1 MERTNKMAKW
11 NTPTAFLNNTLGGA
25 YDMDK
30 YPKGQPFQCWDYA
43 DYFWVNQVGRML
55 VTKTGGGS
63 VRDCWN
69 VSRKVNAGK
78 EFDLIT
84 NKKDLKVGDWVVFN
98 GGTDGHIGIVKSIT
112 KAGVTVM
119 LQGENQGSTKV
130 TVISRSLS
138 DFLGAFRYKEW
149 HKTAPKP
156 AKKTNEQIA
165 KEVIKGLWGNGADR
179 KKRLEKAGYN
189 YNTIQNLINKL
200 SAPATPKKKTN
211 EQVAKEVI
219 KGLWG
224 NGITRRIK
232 LQKAGYNYNTIQ
244 SLVNK
249 LIK

>member
-1 MERTNKMAKW
+1 MAKW
-11 NTPTAFLNNTLGGA
+11 NTPDEFIKATIGRA
-25 YDMDK
+25 YDVDGW
-30 YPKGQPFQCWDYA
+30 PKEQRYQCYDYG
-43 DYFWVNQVGRML
+43 DYFWVNQVGRSL
-55 VTKTGGGS
+55 ITKSGGKAS
-63 VRDCWN
+63 VRDCWT
-69 VSRKVNAGK
+69 VSRKINAGNDF
-78 EFDLIT
+78 ELIT
-84 NKKDLKVGDWVVFN
+84 DKTKLKKGDWVIFN
-98 GGTDGHIGIVKSIT
+98 AGGDGHIGIVKSIV
-112 KAGVTVM
+112 KVGVTVM

-156 AKKTNEQIA
+156 AKKTNEQVA

-200 SAPATPKKKTN
+200 SAPATPKKKSN